1 MNKPKAIA
9 IDLIRI
15 DAGTQFR
22 AAINQDRVTDY
33 AELLDGSKDWPFDSA
48 CEVYFDGLEYYLVD
62 GFHRY
67 HAGKRVKRSSLSC
80 IVHSGTQRDA
90 IKFALSA
97 NARHGLHRSNEDK
110 RKAVAFVLADA
121 EWSKLSSGAIAEI
134 CGVSDMFVG
143 KIRKE
148 SGPNG
153 LDLVGKDGKKYP
165 APKPKADPKPEP
177 KRDDIGDSEPE
188 PSFAVPGHDEAKE
201 PDVWEDVD
209 DTPEPDPS
217 KQEPSETPQ
226 ALQAPIQAVA
236 TQLTAMLKE
245 LKRLSDCI
253 GGEWLDVTDL
263 ETQIGTLKYSIR
275 QSIYWIDCMDC
286 GGKGCKTCRQLG
298 WLSLDRKKHLTQAQK
313 DLVGFLLNYYSTHGA
328 TRQHKKP

>member
-1 MNKPKAIA
+1 MKNKAIA

-33 AELLDGSKDWPFDSA
+33 AELFDNSKEWPFDSA
-48 CEVYFDGLEYYLVD
+48 CEVFFDGVEYYLVD

-67 HAGKRVKRSSLSC
+67 HAAVRVKRSSLSC
-80 IVHSGTQRDA
+80 IVHSGTVRDA

-110 RKAVAFVLADA
+110 RKAVAFVLDDQ
-121 EWSKLSSGAIAEI
+121 EWRHLSSRAIADI
-134 CGVSDMFVG
+134 CGVGSRFVDSCRKDSVAHGAQDSD
-143 KIRKE
+143 KRI
-148 SGPNG
+148 
-153 LDLVGKDGKKYP
+153 GKDGRSFN
-165 APKPKADPKPEP
+165 ATKPKAEPKPEP
-177 KRDDIGDSEPE
+177 TQAKPQ
-188 PSFAVPGHDEAKE
+188 PAKE

-209 DTPEPDPS
+209 DTPEPEQAKPE
-217 KQEPSETPQ
+217 QAETPQ

-245 LKRLSDCI
+245 LKRLSDCT

-263 ETQIGTLKYSIR
+263 ETQIKQLSYSIR

-313 DLVGFLLNYYSTHGA
+313 DLVGL
-328 TRQHKKP
+328 